1 MKEIAMKRTLTAAL
15 ATLAVLTTAPLAMA
29 QKAEFGQQG
38 EFIISAD
45 RLLPLFGFS
54 SFSFDNGTAPNQ
66 TKNTTT
72 ISQTSLSFLY
82 GGTPSPDLLGNGSNG
97 VGANLF
103 YTVPRLGFDYVIVP
117 NVTIGGDIVL
127 YFTLGGSTS
136 TEVDTNDG
144 RNTNISNGN
153 PSTTLFGLAPRGGY
167 ILQLN
172 DMFSLW
178 LRGGFSYYTATAK
191 QTVPNGGPSTSGS
204 EQQPSIDLDP
214 QMVFTPIPHVG
225 FTGGLT
231 ADIPFAGRVSTT
243 TTNGGQ
249 TVNVSN
255 SASALYIGLTL
266 GMLAHF

>member
-1 MKEIAMKRTLTAAL
+1 MRRPLTAAL
-15 ATLAVLTTAPLAMA
+15 VTLAVLTTAPLAMA

-45 RLLPLFGFS
+45 RLVPLFGFS
-54 SFSFDNGTAPNQ
+54 SLSIDNGTTGNQ
-66 TKNTTT
+66 TKNTST
-72 ISQTSLSFLY
+72 ITQTSLSFFY
-82 GGTPSPDLLGNGSNG
+82 GGTPAPGLLGNGSNDI
-97 VGANLF
+97 GANLF

-136 TEVDTNDG
+136 SEVDTNSG
-144 RNTNISNGN
+144 MSTNTSSGN

-178 LRGGFSYYTATAK
+178 LRGGFSYYTATVK
-191 QTVPNGGPSTSGS
+191 QTVPNGGGSTSGS
-204 EQQPSIDLDP
+204 EHQPSIDLDP
-214 QMVFTPIPHVG
+214 TMVFTPIPHVG
-225 FTGGLT
+225 FTGSLT
-231 ADIPFAGRVSTT
+231 ADIPFAGGVSTT

-255 SASALYIGLTL
+255 SASAFYFGLTL